1 MVSSTF
7 EVEYDVKRRRNPRG
21 NTGSGVGVEAR

>member
-7 EVEYDVKRRRNPRG
+7 EQL
-21 NTGSGVGVEAR
+21 